1 MKKIIFTLL
10 AVSLIASTSY
20 AIPVYVEGIND
31 NQIVDTDFSTDALK
45 ETTFLYTPN
54 SSYSLARVDF
64 YTYSGH
70 GDFILRL
77 RADNAGTP
85 GSILRETTF
94 QLGGS
99 GFQGNEFLNPIDVSL
114 GSNYWVGFYTE
125 FGTGS
130 HFAQNGVSITEY
142 ASWGTDGTWN
152 VGPSTWLKPMIK
164 FYGEESA
171 PVPEPA
177 TFILLGSGLAGLAF
191 YRRKRK

>member
-1 MKKIIFTLL
+1 MKKTIFNLL
-10 AVSLIASTSY
+10 AVLLIASTSY

-31 NQIVDTDFSTDALK
+31 DQTVDTGFSTDALK

-54 SSYSLARVDF
+54 SSYSLTQVDF
-64 YTYSGH
+64 YTYSGQ
-70 GDFILRL
+70 GGFTLRL
-77 RADNAGTP
+77 RADNDGTP

-94 QLGGS
+94 QLAGS
-99 GFQGNEFLNPIDVSL
+99 GFQGSEFLTPIDISL
-114 GSNYWVGFYTE
+114 GSSYWVGFYTE

-130 HFAQNGVSITEY
+130 HFAQDGVSVTEY
-142 ASWGTDGTWN
+142 ASWSTNGTWD
-152 VGPSTWLKPMIK
+152 VGPSSWLKPMIK

-191 YRRKRK
+191 YRRKKK